1 MQISLQPGHTIDPPA
16 VAVAACTVPSD
27 REGGA
32 SGDWHDVIAL
42 PSGDVA
48 VVVGDAAGHGVQA
61 RPLKDALQRG
71 LRGMA
76 MTGTEPSELVNGL
89 DNVVVPD
96 RDGYA
101 TVVYAVVEPKCG
113 EVVLT
118 NAGHPPPLL
127 VGRGGSARFLTDTL
141 DPPLGAPRAPT
152 SPEVGRIQL
161 RPGDTLVLYTDGL
174 IERRSRDIGTGLA
187 GLAALAAR
195 FAGASLDELCARL
208 LCMAL
213 DASDPSDDLTVIA
226 LRLQYDSSAAT
237 ALTPTFLV
245 PAEPPIAVASL
256 ADTRLNGGR

>member
-1 MQISLQPGHTIDPPA
+1 MDTSLGPGHAIGPPA
-16 VAVAACTVPSD
+16 VAVAACTVASD

-32 SGDWHDVIAL
+32 SGDWHDVIPL

-61 RPLKDALQRG
+61 QPLKDALQRG

-76 MTGTEPSELVNGL
+76 MTGTKPSELVNGL
-89 DNVVVPD
+89 DDVVVPD

-101 TVVYAVVEPKCG
+101 TVVYVVVEPKRG
-113 EVVLT
+113 DVVLT

-127 VGRGGSARFLTDTL
+127 VGRGGSARFLTGTL

-152 SPEVGRIQL
+152 SPEVGRTQL
-161 RPGDTLVLYTDGL
+161 RTGDTLVLYTDGL
-174 IERRSRDIGTGLA
+174 IERRSRDIGIGLA

-195 FAGASLDELCARL
+195 FAGASVDEMCARL

-226 LRLQYDSSAAT
+226 LRLQDTPSVAT
-237 ALTPTFLV
+237 LLTPAPLLPAV
-245 PAEPPIAVASL
+245 PAPIPVAPL
-256 ADTRLNGGR
+256 T

>member
-1 MQISLQPGHTIDPPA
+1 MERFLETRHVVDPPP
-16 VAVAACTVPSD
+16 VALVSCSVPSD

-32 SGDWHDVIAL
+32 SGDWHDVITL
-42 PSGDVA
+42 PSGDVV

-61 RPLKDALQRG
+61 RPLKDALQSG
-71 LRGMA
+71 LRRLA
-76 MTGTEPSELVNGL
+76 MTGPKPSQLVNGL
-89 DNVVVPD
+89 DDVIVPD

-101 TVVYAVVEPKCG
+101 TMVYAVVEPKCG

-195 FAGASLDELCARL
+195 FAGTSLDELCARL

-213 DASDPSDDLTVIA
+213 YASDPSDDLTVIA

-237 ALTPTFLV
+237 AH
-245 PAEPPIAVASL
+245 
-256 ADTRLNGGR
+256 

>member
-1 MQISLQPGHTIDPPA
+1 MDAIGHAIGPPA

-113 EVVLT
+113 DVVLT

-127 VGRGGSARFLTDTL
+127 VGRGGSARFLDDTL

-152 SPEVGRIQL
+152 SPEVGRTQL

-174 IERRSRDIGTGLA
+174 IERRSRDIGVGLA

-195 FAGASLDELCARL
+195 FAGASVDELCARL

-226 LRLQYDSSAAT
+226 LRLLYDPSAAT
-237 ALTPTFLV
+237 LFTPAPLV
-245 PAEPPIAVASL
+245 LAEPAPAPLV
-256 ADTRLNGGR
+256 RG